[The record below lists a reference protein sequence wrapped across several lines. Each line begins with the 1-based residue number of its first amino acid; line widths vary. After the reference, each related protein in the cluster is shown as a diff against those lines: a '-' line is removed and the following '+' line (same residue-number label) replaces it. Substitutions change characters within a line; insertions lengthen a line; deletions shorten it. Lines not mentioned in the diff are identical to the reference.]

1 MTTPVRWTPWIEPLD
16 LEREAERLLRTV
28 LEPVERL
35 LPVAPTPR
43 REWVPACDLVRKG
56 DDLILRLEVPGID
69 PEKDLEVTVEDGVL
83 CVRGERRFAHEE
95 EGAEHYRRE
104 IARGTFERAIRLP
117 EGVEPGD
124 VRASYE
130 NGILEVTLPKAV
142 RSRAPKRIEVQ
153 IGAPQATGT
162 ERDASAA

>member
-1 MTTPVRWTPWIEPLD
+1 MTAPVRWAPWVEPVD
-16 LEREAERLLRTV
+16 VGREAERLLRAV

-43 REWVPACDLVRKG
+43 REWVPACDLVAKG
-56 DDLILRLEVPGID
+56 EDLILRLEVPGID

-83 CVRGERRFAHEE
+83 CVRGERRSVDEE
-95 EGAEHYRRE
+95 EGVEHYRRE

-117 EGVEPGD
+117 EGVDPGE

-142 RSRAPKRIEVQ
+142 ASRTPRRIEVRTA
-153 IGAPQATGT
+153 APREMET
-162 ERDASAA
+162 ERGASAA